1 MLAARSGSAAVV
13 RALLEA
19 GASPNALDKQN
30 RHAAH
35 YAAENDVLEMLVLL
49 SGYGAN
55 FDQMDTRGNT
65 PMHVAAAKGQPM
77 ACRFLGQR
85 GCNSKVKN
93 DEGETARTLAKSGG
107 QKECMKE
114 CRKAEASYAH
124 SAGAAAIPGAI
135 GVKPSE
141 PWAIRLYDF
150 GASATRATC
159 ASTWRILY
167 LFLRYIYINLHVH
180 ILYE

>member
-1 MLAARSGSAAVV
+1 MTGETPLMLAARAGSAPVV

-19 GASPNALDKQN
+19 GAAPNALDKQN

-35 YAAENDVLEMLVLL
+35 YAAENDVLEILVLL
-49 SGYGAN
+49 SGYGGS
-55 FDQMDTRGNT
+55 FDQVDTRGNT

-85 GCNSKVKN
+85 GCNAKVKN
-93 DEGETARTLAKSGG
+93 DEGETARTLAKSAG
-107 QKECMKE
+107 QKECLKE
-114 CRKAEASYAH
+114 CRKAESFSAH
-124 SAGAAAIPGAI
+124 SAANAALPGSV

-150 GASATRATC
+150 GATRAF
-159 ASTWRILY
+159 SVY
-167 LFLRYIYINLHVH
+167 
-180 ILYE
+180 